1 MIIKH
6 SQGKIDSVYT
16 EKEWKKVDEQKKVG
30 KEETPPKKESEKK
43 SEKKGS

>member
-16 EKEWKKVDEQKKVG
+16 EGEWKKTKKLKKDAEKKDKV
-30 KEETPPKKESEKK
+30 EKKEPKEK
-43 SEKKGS
+43 